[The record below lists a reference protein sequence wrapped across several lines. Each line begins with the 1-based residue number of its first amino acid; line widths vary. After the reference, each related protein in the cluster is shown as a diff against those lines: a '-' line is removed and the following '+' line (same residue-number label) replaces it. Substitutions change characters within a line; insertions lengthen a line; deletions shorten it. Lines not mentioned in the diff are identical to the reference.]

1 MEQQVGGT
9 ISKIDVELDNRLDQE
24 KELGVREL
32 INDERRRVLAISIR
46 AGSMLKRHRA
56 SEPITVLCTMGYGRF
71 RAGAGLDDSVEISA
85 GTLVALDP
93 EIDHEVTAD
102 SDLGILVTRFK

>member
-1 MEQQVGGT
+1 MEQQVDGT
-9 ISKIDVELDNRLDQE
+9 ISKINVELDSRLAQE
-24 KELGVREL
+24 KELEVREL

-46 AGSMLKRHRA
+46 AGGILKRHRA
-56 SEPITVLCTMGYGRF
+56 SEPITVLCTMGEGRF
-71 RAGAGLDDSVEISA
+71 HAGASLDESVEISA

-102 SDLGILVTRFK
+102 SDLRILVTRFK